1 MDKAIRK
8 LEKINKKE
16 GKGLKS
22 LEKADKK
29 RDKVCDLGKKMM
41 MKKIININNELVE
54 VLWIDDNEIEY
65 IPMSE
70 FISKYGQAKI
80 NNYLTNK
87 TK

>member
-1 MDKAIRK
+1 M
-8 LEKINKKE
+8 
-16 GKGLKS
+16 
-22 LEKADKK
+22 K
-29 RDKVCDLGKKMM
+29 RGWSQSRSYIHGM
-41 MKKIININNELVE
+41 KIININNELVE

-65 IPMSE
+65 ISVSE

>member
-1 MDKAIRK
+1 MERGWAQSRSYIH
-8 LEKINKKE
+8 
-16 GKGLKS
+16 G
-22 LEKADKK
+22 
-29 RDKVCDLGKKMM
+29 M
-41 MKKIININNELVE
+41 KIININNELVE

-80 NNYLTNK
+80 NNYITNK